1 MTTSTRW
8 TTADLAQ
15 LGERGVTPE
24 EADRQLDLIAHP
36 PSPLAIDRPCTVGDG
51 IVRIGTEDGGDLLQL
66 HADVADRGRIRTF
79 VPASGAA
86 TRMFKDLIAAVG
98 DPSLTTREAV
108 NDAARAKNPDAL
120 ALREFLA
127 GIDRFAF
134 FAELKAAVERGG
146 VRMSALVREGPF
158 APIVSALLDDTGLGY
173 ANLPKALLAFHDYR
187 DGVRTPLEEHLVE
200 ASQLAADGESRAR
213 LHFTI
218 SPEHRERILMRL
230 EEVRARLEET
240 LGASFEVGFSEQKP
254 STDTI
259 AGSPEGGPFRTAEG
273 RLLFRPAGH
282 GALIENLGELDA
294 DLVFMKNV
302 DNVAHDR
309 FKRDTLTWG
318 RLVIG
323 LAARLERTSIAF
335 VKRLAG
341 GADETSIG
349 DVMKF
354 LAQTF
359 HRVPDAALAA
369 APAAARAAW
378 AREQLARP
386 IRVAGM
392 VPNTGEPGGGPMWVR
407 DVEGRFSKQ
416 IVELSQVDTSDPV
429 QRAAVERSTHFS
441 PVFIAL
447 ALRDAGDR
455 VYPLGKF
462 VDPRAVMVVRK
473 SAGDRE
479 LLALERP
486 GLWNGA
492 MAGWNS
498 VFLEVP
504 LTVFNP
510 VKVVSDLL
518 RKEHQPG

>member
-1 MTTSTRW
+1 MTVSTRW
-8 TTADLAQ
+8 SAADLAQ
-15 LGERGVTPE
+15 LGERGITPE

-36 PSPLAIDRPCTVGDG
+36 PAPLAIERPCTVGDG
-51 IVRIGTEDGGDLLQL
+51 IVRMGAEDGGELLQL
-66 HADVADRGRIRTF
+66 HADVADRGRVRTF

-86 TRMFKDLIAAVG
+86 TRMFRDLIAVAA
-98 DPSLTTREAV
+98 DPALTTGEAIA
-108 NDAARAKNPDAL
+108 DAARAKRPEAV
-120 ALREFLA
+120 AFREFLA

-134 FAELKAAVERGG
+134 FPELKAAVERGG
-146 VRMSALVREGPF
+146 ARLSMLVREGPF
-158 APIVSALLDDTGLGY
+158 IPILAALLDDSGLGY

-187 DGVRTPLEEHLVE
+187 DGARTAMEEHLVE
-200 ASQLAADGESRAR
+200 ASQLVADGESRAR
-213 LHFTI
+213 VHFTI
-218 SPEHRERILMRL
+218 SPEHRERFLMRL
-230 EEVRARLEET
+230 EEVRARFEET

-259 AGSPEGGPFRTAEG
+259 AGSLEGGPFRTAEG

-282 GALIENLGELDA
+282 GALIENLADLDG

-323 LAARLERTSIAF
+323 LAARLERTSIGF
-335 VKRLAG
+335 VKRLTA
-341 GADETSIG
+341 GADEPTIG
-349 DVMKF
+349 DATKF

-359 HRVPDAALAA
+359 HRVPDAALATASA
-369 APAAARAAW
+369 AVRAAW
-378 AREQLARP
+378 VCEQLSRP

-407 DVEGRFSKQ
+407 DEEGRLSKQ
-416 IVELSQVDTSDPV
+416 IVELSQIDVRDPT
-429 QRAAVERSTHFS
+429 QRSAVEQSTHFS

-447 ALRDAGDR
+447 ALRDVNDR

-473 SAGDRE
+473 SAGDQE

-492 MAGWNS
+492 MSGWNS

-510 VKVVSDLL
+510 VKVVNDLL
-518 RKEHQPG
+518 RKEHQAG

>member
-1 MTTSTRW
+1 MNPSTRW
-8 TTADLAQ
+8 SPADLAQ
-15 LGERGVTPE
+15 LGARGVAPE

-36 PSPLAIDRPCTVGDG
+36 PPPLEIDRPCTPGDG
-51 IVRIGTEDGGDLLQL
+51 IVRIGTEDGGELLRL
-66 HADVADRGRIRTF
+66 HADVADRGRVRTF

-86 TRMFKDLIAAVG
+86 TRMFKDLVAAVANPALATG
-98 DPSLTTREAV
+98 EALA
-108 NDAARAKNPDAL
+108 DAARARRPEAV
-120 ALREFLA
+120 AFREFLA

-134 FAELKAAVERGG
+134 FPELKAAVERGG
-146 VRMSALVREGPF
+146 VRMSTLVREGPF
-158 APIVSALLDDTGLGY
+158 VPIVAALLDDSGLGY
-173 ANLPKALLAFHDYR
+173 ANLPKGLLAFHDYR
-187 DGVRTPLEEHLVE
+187 DGARTAMEEHLVE
-200 ASQLAADGESRAR
+200 ASQLVSDGQSRAR
-213 LHFTI
+213 VHFTI
-218 SPEHRERILMRL
+218 SPEHRERFLMRL
-230 EEVRARLEET
+230 EDVRPRLEEA

-259 AGSPEGGPFRTAEG
+259 AGSPEGGPFRTADG
-273 RLLFRPAGH
+273 GLLFRPAGH
-282 GALIENLGELDA
+282 GALIENLGDLDG
-294 DLVFMKNV
+294 DIVFVKNV

-309 FKRDTLTWG
+309 FKRDTFTWG
-318 RLVIG
+318 RLAIG
-323 LAARLERTSIAF
+323 LAARLERTTVAF
-335 VKRLAG
+335 VKRLDA
-341 GADETSIG
+341 GADETTIS
-349 DVMKF
+349 DATKF

-359 HRVPDAALAA
+359 HRVPDAALAS
-369 APAAARAAW
+369 APAAARVAW
-378 AREQLARP
+378 LREALARP

-407 DVEGRFSKQ
+407 DEEGRLSKQ
-416 IVELSQVDTSDPV
+416 IVELSQIDVRDPT
-429 QRAAVERSTHFS
+429 QRSAVEQSTHFS
-441 PVFIAL
+441 PVFLAL

-455 VYPLGKF
+455 VHPLGRF

-510 VKVVSDLL
+510 VKVVNDLL
-518 RKEHQPG
+518 RKEHQP